1 LRALYAPAEAR
12 PGSIAGVSEI
22 RADIVAE
29 AKRVLELADAQ
40 GVPLRVLGG
49 VAIHLRA
56 PQPPPPALTRTYG
69 DVDFVT
75 VKGSS
80 GDVQSLLRGTGYE
93 PHAAFN
99 ALHGTER
106 LLFFD
111 DGNERQVDV
120 FVGGFSMSHEVP
132 VAERLELEPDTLPL
146 AELLVTKLQIAEL
159 NEKDVRDALALFYGH
174 PVDERDGDAINA
186 ARVAEMCRT
195 DWGLWRTLTGNLAA
209 CRDHLERYD
218 LPEDD
223 RARLRAE
230 MDTLLDRIE
239 REPKSRRWKLR
250 ARVGERKRW
259 YTLPEE
265 VAGGP

>member
-1 LRALYAPAEAR
+1 M
-12 PGSIAGVSEI
+12 SEI
-22 RADIVAE
+22 RQDIVAE
-29 AKRVLELADAQ
+29 ARRLLELADAE

-56 PQPPPPALTRTYG
+56 PRPLPPALTRTYA

-75 VKGSS
+75 AKRDS
-80 GDVQSLLRGTGYE
+80 GAVQRLLREAGYE
-93 PHAAFN
+93 PHVAFN

-111 DGNERQVDV
+111 NGNERQVDV
-120 FVGGFSMSHEVP
+120 FVGGFSMSHRVP
-132 VAERLELEPDTLPL
+132 VAERLELEPETLPL

-159 NEKDVRDALALFYGH
+159 NEKDVRDALALFHGH

-186 ARVAEMCRT
+186 ARVAELCRT
-195 DWGLWRTLTGNLAA
+195 DWGLWRTLTGNLSAS
-209 CRDHLERYD
+209 RDHLARYE
-218 LPEDD
+218 LPEEEKD
-223 RARLRAE
+223 RLSAA
-230 MDTLLDRIE
+230 MDALLDRID
-239 REPKSRRWKLR
+239 REPKSRAWKLR
-250 ARVGERKRW
+250 ARIGERKRW

>member
-1 LRALYAPAEAR
+1 M
-12 PGSIAGVSEI
+12 SEI
-22 RADIVAE
+22 RADIVGE
-29 AKRVLELADAQ
+29 AKRILELAGAQ

-49 VAIHLRA
+49 VAIHLRE

-75 VKGSS
+75 AKGSS
-80 GDVQSLLRGTGYE
+80 GAVQSLLRGTGYE

-120 FVGGFSMSHEVP
+120 FVGGFKMSHEVP
-132 VAERLELEPDTLPL
+132 VADRLELEPDTLPL

-174 PVDERDGDAINA
+174 RVDERDGDTINS
-186 ARVAEMCRT
+186 ARIAGLCRT

-209 CRDHLERYD
+209 CRDHLAQYD
-218 LPEDD
+218 LPEDEKV
-223 RARLRAE
+223 RVRGE
-230 MDTLLDRIE
+230 MDALLDRIE

-259 YTLPEE
+259 YALPEE

>member
-1 LRALYAPAEAR
+1 
-12 PGSIAGVSEI
+12 VSEI
-22 RADIVAE
+22 RQDIVAE
-29 AKRVLELADAQ
+29 ARRLLELADAE

-56 PQPPPPALTRTYG
+56 PRPLPPALTRTYA

-75 VKGSS
+75 AKRDS
-80 GDVQSLLRGTGYE
+80 GAVQRLLREAGYE
-93 PHAAFN
+93 PHVAFN

-111 DGNERQVDV
+111 NGNERQVDV
-120 FVGGFSMSHEVP
+120 FVGGFSMSHRVP
-132 VAERLELEPDTLPL
+132 VAERLELEPETLPL

-159 NEKDVRDALALFYGH
+159 NEKDVRDALALFHGH

-186 ARVAEMCRT
+186 ARVAELCRT
-195 DWGLWRTLTGNLAA
+195 DWGLWRTLTGNLSAS
-209 CRDHLERYD
+209 RDHLARYE
-218 LPEDD
+218 LPEEEKD
-223 RARLRAE
+223 RLSAA
-230 MDTLLDRIE
+230 MDALLDRID
-239 REPKSRRWKLR
+239 REPKSRAWKLR
-250 ARVGERKRW
+250 ARIGERKRW

>member
-1 LRALYAPAEAR
+1 M
-12 PGSIAGVSEI
+12 SEI
-22 RADIVAE
+22 QADIVAE
-29 AKRVLELADAQ
+29 AKRLLHLADSE

-56 PQPPPPALTRTYG
+56 PGELPSALTRTYA

-75 VKGSS
+75 AKGSS
-80 GDVQSLLRGTGYE
+80 AAVQRLLRANAYE
-93 PHAAFN
+93 PHVAFN

-111 DGNERQVDV
+111 NANERQVDV
-120 FVGGFSMSHEVP
+120 FVGAFTMSHKVP
-132 VAERLELEPDTLPL
+132 VADRLELEPATLPL

-159 NEKDVRDALALFYGH
+159 NEKDVRDALALFHGH
-174 PVDERDGDAINA
+174 PVADRDGDAINA

-209 CRDHLERYD
+209 CRDHLARYD
-218 LPEDD
+218 LPEEEKT
-223 RARLRAE
+223 RIQAE
-230 MDTLLDRIE
+230 MDALLDRIE
-239 REPKSRRWKLR
+239 NEPKSRGWKLR
-250 ARVGERKRW
+250 ARIGERKRW
-259 YTLPEE
+259 YMLPEE

>member
-1 LRALYAPAEAR
+1 
-12 PGSIAGVSEI
+12 VSEI
-22 RADIVAE
+22 QPDIVAE
-29 AKRVLELADAQ
+29 AKRVLELADSE

-56 PQPPPPALTRTYG
+56 PGELPAALTRTYA

-75 VKGSS
+75 AKGSS
-80 GDVQSLLRGTGYE
+80 AAVQRLLRATGYE
-93 PHAAFN
+93 PHVAFN

-111 DGNERQVDV
+111 NDNERQVDV
-120 FVGGFSMSHEVP
+120 FVGGFTMSHKVP
-132 VAERLELEPDTLPL
+132 VAERLELEPATLPL

-159 NEKDVRDALALFYGH
+159 NEKDVRDALALFHGH

-186 ARVAEMCRT
+186 ARVAEMCSS

-209 CRDHLERYD
+209 CRDHLARYE
-218 LPEDD
+218 LPEGDGVRIHD
-223 RARLRAE
+223 E
-230 MDTLLDRIE
+230 MDALLDRIE
-239 REPKSRRWKLR
+239 GEPKSRSWKLR
-250 ARVGERKRW
+250 AKIGERKRW

>member
-1 LRALYAPAEAR
+1 
-12 PGSIAGVSEI
+12 VSEI
-22 RADIVAE
+22 QADIVAE
-29 AKRVLELADAQ
+29 AKRVLELADSE

-56 PQPPPPALTRTYG
+56 PGELPAALTRKYA

-75 VKGSS
+75 AKGSS
-80 GDVQSLLRGTGYE
+80 AGVQRLLRATGYE
-93 PHAAFN
+93 PHVAFN

-111 DGNERQVDV
+111 NQNERQVDV
-120 FVGGFSMSHEVP
+120 FVGGFAMSHKVP
-132 VAERLELEPDTLPL
+132 VAERLELEPLTLPL

-159 NEKDVRDALALFYGH
+159 NEKDVRDALALFHGH

-186 ARVAEMCRT
+186 ARVAEMCSS
-195 DWGLWRTLTGNLAA
+195 DWGLWRTLTGNLSA
-209 CRDHLERYD
+209 CRDQLARYE
-218 LPEDD
+218 LPEEDKV
-223 RARLRAE
+223 RIHGE
-230 MDTLLDRIE
+230 MDALLDRIE
-239 REPKSRRWKLR
+239 GEPKSRSWKLR
-250 ARVGERKRW
+250 ARIGERKRW